1 MLIISDIYVNL
12 HFKHETNIN
21 NMIYFQ
27 TITQGIL
34 FGLTL
39 ALMAG
44 PAFFSLLQT
53 SISEGFKKGSH
64 LAIGISISDICMA
77 FIAWYGLSSIFE
89 SSQAQKALAVSGG
102 FFLLIFGI
110 YTAMKRH
117 ATIIDPKNLQLK
129 TKFQFKSIAKG
140 FVFNIASS
148 YPKANLQIIFLLSI
162 LITVFCMDLLKC
174 AIANEL
180 KRFMTDRV
188 ITYINRVVGGV
199 LIVFG
204 IYLILT
210 LFIDMT
216 SFMPQM
222 SQKNN

>member
-1 MLIISDIYVNL
+1 ML
-12 HFKHETNIN
+12 H
-21 NMIYFQ
+21 FQ

-44 PAFFSLLQT
+44 PAFFSLIQT
-53 SISEGFKKGSH
+53 SISKGFKKGAH

-77 FIAWYGLSSIFE
+77 FIAWYGLSSLFDSI
-89 SSQAQKALAVSGG
+89 QAQRILSVAGG
-102 FFLLIFGI
+102 FFLLLFGI
-110 YTAMKRH
+110 YTGMKRH
-117 ATIIDPKNLQLK
+117 TTIPTPKDIQLK

-140 FVFNIASS
+140 FIFNFANPSIWIFWLIPVGVASS
-148 YPKANLQIIFLLSI
+148 YPKADLQILFLFSI
-162 LITVFCMDLLKC
+162 LATVFCMDLLKC

-188 ITYINRVVGGV
+188 ITYINRIIGTIFV
-199 LIVFG
+199 IFG

-216 SFMPQM
+216 SIIP
-222 SQKNN
+222 SIPQKNI

>member
-1 MLIISDIYVNL
+1 
-12 HFKHETNIN
+12 
-21 NMIYFQ
+21 MIYFH
-27 TITQGIL
+27 TITQGVL

-39 ALMAG
+39 SLMAG

-64 LAIGISISDICMA
+64 LAIGISISDIFIA
-77 FIAWYGLSSIFE
+77 FTAWYGLTSLFE
-89 SSQAQKALAVSGG
+89 SQDAQKALAVAGG
-102 FFLLIFGI
+102 FFLVIFGI

-117 ATIIDPKNLQLK
+117 ATLPHPKGIQLK
-129 TKFQFKSIAKG
+129 TRFQFKSIAKG
-140 FVFNIASS
+140 FVFNIANPSIWIFWLIPVGVASS
-148 YPKANLQIIFLLSI
+148 YPKANLQILFLLSI
-162 LITVFCMDLLKC
+162 LITVFSMDLMKC

-188 ITYINRVVGGV
+188 ITYINRVIGGV

-210 LFIDMT
+210 LFIDIT
-216 SFMPQM
+216 YFMPQITQN
-222 SQKNN
+222 SK

>member
-1 MLIISDIYVNL
+1 
-12 HFKHETNIN
+12 
-21 NMIYFQ
+21 MIYFQ

-140 FVFNIASS
+140 FVFNIANPSIWIFWLIPVGVASS

>member
-1 MLIISDIYVNL
+1 ML
-12 HFKHETNIN
+12 H
-21 NMIYFQ
+21 FQ

-44 PAFFSLLQT
+44 PAFFSLIQT
-53 SISEGFKKGSH
+53 SISKGFKKGAQ

-77 FIAWYGLSSIFE
+77 FIAWYGLSSLFE
-89 SSQAQKALAVSGG
+89 SLEAQRILSASGG
-102 FFLLIFGI
+102 FFLLIFGV

-117 ATIIDPKNLQLK
+117 VTIHAPKDIKLK
-129 TKFQFKSIAKG
+129 TKFQFKNIAKG
-140 FVFNIASS
+140 FIFNIANPSIWIFWLIPVGVASS
-148 YPKANLQIIFLLSI
+148 YPKVDLQILFLLSI
-162 LITVFCMDLLKC
+162 LVTVFCMDLIKC

-188 ITYINRVVGGV
+188 ITYINRIIGTI
-199 LIVFG
+199 LILFG

-216 SFMPQM
+216 SIFPAIPKQPMV
-222 SQKNN
+222 KKI